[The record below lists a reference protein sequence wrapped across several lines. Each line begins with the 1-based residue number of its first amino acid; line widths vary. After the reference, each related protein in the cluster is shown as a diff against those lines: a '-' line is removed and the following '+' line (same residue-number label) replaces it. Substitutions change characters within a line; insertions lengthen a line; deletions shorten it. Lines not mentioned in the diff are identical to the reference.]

1 MGSTR
6 ARRRDRIQR
15 ITLRE
20 TAAGSAAT
28 SAIEGLLMQLRK
40 TIKARG
46 RFPSDEAA
54 IKLMWAALRNMLADK
69 VRSAKD

>member
-1 MGSTR
+1 
-6 ARRRDRIQR
+6 
-15 ITLRE
+15 
-20 TAAGSAAT
+20 
-28 SAIEGLLMQLRK
+28 MQLRK

>member
-20 TAAGSAAT
+20 AAAGSAAT
-28 SAIEGLLMQLRK
+28 IAIEGPLMQLRK
-40 TIKARG
+40 IINARG

-54 IKLMWAALRNMLADK
+54 VKLM
-69 VRSAKD
+69 